1 MKNIWTK
8 VATIFASLL
17 GSMALSTGAL
27 AVEATNSNTGA
38 DSTNDATVNINNN
51 TNVSSSNT
59 ATINNN
65 ISIWANTG
73 NNSAD
78 KNTGDGSVST
88 GDITGGVKVINT
100 GNMNGTFDSVLS
112 LNCSC
117 DFSASNSNTGA
128 YSDNEA
134 NVKVSNDINITV
146 NNEAN
151 VDNNVDADL
160 NTGGNSADKNTGD
173 GWVSTGDIDFSV
185 EITNDLNKN
194 FVGAP
199 LPQEPAGPG
208 VPPAVLPPSAPK
220 PGKVLAA
227 AEGLPVTGG
236 SLPNWPFLLIMVGFV
251 TRLAE
256 RVLRT
261 RFGEVA

>member
-17 GSMALSTGAL
+17 GSMALATGAL

-38 DSTNDATVNINNN
+38 DSNNEAEVTIQNN
-51 TNVSSSNT
+51 TTVSSNNT

-65 ISIWANTG
+65 ISISANTG
-73 NNSAD
+73 S
-78 KNTGDGSVST
+78 
-88 GDITGGVKVINT
+88 
-100 GNMNGTFDSVLS
+100 
-112 LNCSC
+112 
-117 DFSASNSNTGA
+117 
-128 YSDNEA
+128 
-134 NVKVSNDINITV
+134 
-146 NNEAN
+146 
-151 VDNNVDADL
+151 
-160 NTGGNSADKNTGD
+160 NSADKNTGD

-227 AEGLPVTGG
+227 VEGLPVTGG

>member
-8 VATIFASLL
+8 VATISASLL
-17 GSMALSTGAL
+17 GGMALATGAL

-38 DSTNDATVNINNN
+38 DSNNEAEVAIQNN
-51 TNVSSSNT
+51 TTVSSSNT
-59 ATINNN
+59 ANINNN
-65 ISIWANTG
+65 ISISANTG
-73 NNSAD
+73 NNSANE
-78 KNTGDGSVST
+78 NTGDGSVST
-88 GDITGGVKVINT
+88 GDITGSVKVTNT
-100 GNMNGTFDSVLS
+100 GNMNGVFDSILN

-117 DFSASNSNTGA
+117 DFSASNSHTGA
-128 YSDNEA
+128 YSNNDA
-134 NVKVSNDINITV
+134 NITINNDIDIST
-146 NNEAN
+146 NNEARA
-151 VDNNVDADL
+151 DNDVDADL
-160 NTGGNSADKNTGD
+160 NTGENSADENTGD

-194 FVGAP
+194 FIGAP
-199 LPQEPAGPG
+199 LPEEPSGPG
-208 VPPAVLPPSAPK
+208 VPPATLPPSAPK

-236 SLPNWPFLLIMVGFV
+236 NLPNWPLLLIAIGFL
-251 TRLAE
+251 TRLTE

>member
-8 VATIFASLL
+8 VATILASLL
-17 GSMALSTGAL
+17 GSMALATGAL

-51 TNVSSSNT
+51 TSVSSSNT

-100 GNMNGTFDSVLS
+100 GNMNGTFDSILS

-117 DFSASNSNTGA
+117 DFSAGNSNTGA
-128 YSDNEA
+128 YSNNEA
-134 NVKVSNDINITV
+134 NVKISNDINITV
-146 NNEAN
+146 NNEAHD
-151 VDNNVDADL
+151 DNNVDADL
-160 NTGGNSADKNTGD
+160 THGGKG
-173 GWVSTGDIDFSV
+173 
-185 EITNDLNKN
+185 
-194 FVGAP
+194 
-199 LPQEPAGPG
+199 
-208 VPPAVLPPSAPK
+208 
-220 PGKVLAA
+220 
-227 AEGLPVTGG
+227 
-236 SLPNWPFLLIMVGFV
+236 
-251 TRLAE
+251 
-256 RVLRT
+256 
-261 RFGEVA
+261 